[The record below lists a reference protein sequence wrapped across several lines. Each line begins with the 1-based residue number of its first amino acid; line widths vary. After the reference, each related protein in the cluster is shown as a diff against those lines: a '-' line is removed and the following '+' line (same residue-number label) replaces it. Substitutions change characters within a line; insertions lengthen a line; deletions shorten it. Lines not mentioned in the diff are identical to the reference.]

1 MVTTIIQ
8 GYIFNIWKFPLQN
21 CMDCKHCILFG
32 DYSSTVFYPFS
43 NKWGIL
49 KAYTFKIFVF
59 LKHSEKN
66 YNFHIYISTWSPSA
80 PCSRGFKWSWSDLGS
95 SKAEPWLVDCS
106 KSGFMSHCHRFQNGQ
121 ERAQPSQKS
130 RMEKGTVVCQDE
142 SERFPQNPAGSGGS
156 DSPHGLGTEDG
167 RKNLLW
173 STSKSFIKLV
183 IHNSLKKSMQYL

>member
-21 CMDCKHCILFG
+21 CMDCKHCISFG

-130 RMEKGTVVCQDE
+130 RMEKVLWCVRMNQKGSPKTLRGLEAQTLLMVWE
-142 SERFPQNPAGSGGS
+142 LKMAERTCYGLHP
-156 DSPHGLGTEDG
+156 SP
-167 RKNLLW
+167 
-173 STSKSFIKLV
+173 S
-183 IHNSLKKSMQYL
+183 